1 MQALDSSE
9 RNMEKLSHSKTGDKF
24 QLKKPLAII
33 LPLIVLQYL
42 WAPRI
47 GEIPFEQLSGF
58 AKKKKIEIVI
68 LVLNW
73 PKFGL
78 AWMKIRA
85 TSPLPS
91 RPLKANFLTS
101 QMMDLYSSFGIPCD
115 AKYASMGPVNT
126 SNL

>member
-1 MQALDSSE
+1 
-9 RNMEKLSHSKTGDKF
+9 MEKLSHSKTGDKF

-42 WAPRI
+42 WPPRI
-47 GEIPFEQLSGF
+47 GEIPFEQLNGF
-58 AKKKKIEIVI
+58 AKKMEIVI

-85 TSPLPS
+85 TSPLPL
-91 RPLKANFLTS
+91 RALKANFLTS
-101 QMMDLYSSFGIPCD
+101 KMMDLYSSFGIPCD

-126 SNL
+126 SSL